1 MIIAVCVDDNGGTM
15 FNHRR
20 QSKDRV
26 LCEELLKLVA
36 NNILRMSPYSAK
48 QFPAET
54 QSRLAVDDRFLDLA
68 QPGDYCFEEGV
79 ALSPYEESIEEMILF
94 KWNRA
99 YPKDTSLDIDIDGPE
114 WELIDS
120 FDFEGFSH
128 EKITRERYK
137 RKG

>member
-1 MIIAVCVDDNGGTM
+1 
-15 FNHRR
+15 
-20 QSKDRV
+20 
-26 LCEELLKLVA
+26 
-36 NNILRMSPYSAK
+36 
-48 QFPAET
+48 
-54 QSRLAVDDRFLDLA
+54 
-68 QPGDYCFEEGV
+68 
-79 ALSPYEESIEEMILF
+79 MILF

-120 FDFEGFSH
+120 FDFEGSSH